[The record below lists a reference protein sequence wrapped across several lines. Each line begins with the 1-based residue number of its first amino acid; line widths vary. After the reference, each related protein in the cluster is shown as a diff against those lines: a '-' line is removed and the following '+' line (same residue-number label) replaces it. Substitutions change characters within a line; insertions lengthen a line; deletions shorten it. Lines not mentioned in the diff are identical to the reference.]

1 MDIQAQTN
9 ESAFSVLDRP
19 DTTVRLFLG
28 FSIPEHIRAKLQ
40 EAARSHLGNYFGQ
53 FIPEQNWHITLFFFG
68 EVRNHA
74 QYLPRLKQPL
84 PQAFVPTISL
94 THLGRGGQRD
104 QLWAYVTLTP
114 ALLALRAAV
123 NERLQKIHFP
133 RPIGVQ
139 KFTPHIH
146 VANFYPTV
154 SGLGVA
160 DAPAP
165 MVFAAQEVYLYKST
179 RTPQG
184 SNYDVETTISLGSRH

>member
-1 MDIQAQTN
+1 MDIQAQAN

-19 DTTVRLFLG
+19 DTMARLFLG
-28 FSIPEHIRAKLQ
+28 FSVPEHIRAKLQ
-40 EAARSHLGNYFGQ
+40 EVARSHFGSYFGQ
-53 FIPEQNWHITLFFFG
+53 FIPEQTWHITLFFFG

-74 QYLPRLKQPL
+74 QYIPRLKQPL

-94 THLGRGGQRD
+94 THLGRGERRD
-104 QLWAYVTLTP
+104 QLWAYVMPTP
-114 ALLALRAAV
+114 PLLALRAAV
-123 NERLQKIHFP
+123 DERLRKIHFP
-133 RPIGVQ
+133 RPIGIR

-165 MVFAAQEVYLYKST
+165 AVFATQEVYLYKST
-179 RTPQG
+179 FTSQK
-184 SNYDVETTISLGSRH
+184 SHYDIETTISLGSHH